1 MIKRYIAE
9 KEMLVKDFLLEK
21 GFTENISKELKN
33 GNGQILVN
41 DQSVENW
48 YQIKPNDLVEIVLP
62 TSNPL
67 SLFLRL

>member
-48 YQIKPNDLVEIVLP
+48 YKIKPNDLL
-62 TSNPL
+62 
-67 SLFLRL
+67 

>member
-33 GNGQILVN
+33 GNGQILVMTKALKIG
-41 DQSVENW
+41 
-48 YQIKPNDLVEIVLP
+48 IK
-62 TSNPL
+62 
-67 SLFLRL
+67 